1 MYIHNVELT
10 LKTRNNV
17 QVYNRTY
24 LSDQPYVAHVMQ
36 YGDLNMRND
45 FLATYLGGGPV
56 DVNDNY
62 NSNSTPSH
70 FSHEKFLT
78 TRLFS
83 QEDAH
88 LLHLKLKVKVIL
100 SLYYCEC
107 VYIYVLHFSYSFHGN
122 LRIKYRLKYGFSLYK
137 YASFWF

>member
-1 MYIHNVELT
+1 MCIQNVELT
-10 LKTRNNV
+10 LKTCNNV

-45 FLATYLGGGPV
+45 FLATYLG
-56 DVNDNY
+56 DNY
-62 NSNSTPSH
+62 NFNSTPSH
-70 FSHEKFLT
+70 FSHEKFHT

-88 LLHLKLKVKVIL
+88 LLHLKLKVIL

-107 VYIYVLHFSYSFHGN
+107 VYI
-122 LRIKYRLKYGFSLYK
+122 
-137 YASFWF
+137 

>member
-1 MYIHNVELT
+1 MCINNVELT

-24 LSDQPYVAHVMQ
+24 SADPVYVHHVMQ
-36 YGDLNMRND
+36 YGDLNMRNN

-62 NSNSTPSH
+62 NFNNTPSH
-70 FSHEKFLT
+70 FSHEKFHT

-88 LLHLKLKVKVIL
+88 LLHLKLKVIL

-107 VYIYVLHFSYSFHGN
+107 VYI
-122 LRIKYRLKYGFSLYK
+122 
-137 YASFWF
+137 